1 MSAGNESAEVIVLV
15 DDDTP
20 LRQQMSKVLSRH
32 GYRVLEAANGREAL
46 QLMAATSSP
55 IKAIVTDV
63 VMPWLGGREFINEV
77 RTSGRQIAIVC
88 ASGFAGESDELKNV
102 DADVLLTK
110 PFSPRQL
117 LRSIEDAVA
126 SREAKRADVTPH

>member
-1 MSAGNESAEVIVLV
+1 MSGGNESAEVVVLV

-20 LRQQMSKVLSRH
+20 LRKVMSKVLARH
-32 GYRVLEAANGREAL
+32 GYHVLEAANGREAL
-46 QLMAATSSP
+46 LLMAATPSP

-77 RTSGRQIAIVC
+77 RTSGRQIPIVC
-88 ASGFAGESDELKNV
+88 ASGFAGESEELKNV
-102 DADVLLTK
+102 EADVVLTK

-117 LRSIEDAVA
+117 LQAIDDAVA
-126 SREAKRADVTPH
+126 ARAAAL